1 LGYFLLIRDRW
12 LKLRAGHGCGRN
24 APKNKFNICLPVAG
38 PLLST
43 GLAPLSG
50 DSASAECG
58 MGGIHYLTIPS
69 EAIGP
74 SEIEPPHK
82 RQRTESGIG
91 GLARTNLRFSQQ
103 GGP

>member
-1 LGYFLLIRDRW
+1 
-12 LKLRAGHGCGRN
+12 
-24 APKNKFNICLPVAG
+24 
-38 PLLST
+38 
-43 GLAPLSG
+43 
-50 DSASAECG
+50 